1 MNDDSDSCSSSCG
14 PEDIEY
20 YNSNLLLPVFST
32 DNKILSPHEAMNVLF
47 SIDTSV
53 SSELVCAHQP
63 LHVQHNRTFIVNLDL
78 LKCQEDIKCDDI
90 GSWKNQSYNKFFFT
104 KNENDWA
111 LLTRNQ
117 DDESRNQEN
126 QIAEIVTL
134 KRQYFSLQGD
144 RDNQDFRRRIDLVT
158 SK

>member
-1 MNDDSDSCSSSCG
+1 
-14 PEDIEY
+14 
-20 YNSNLLLPVFST
+20 
-32 DNKILSPHEAMNVLF
+32 MNVLF
-47 SIDTSV
+47 STDTSV

-63 LHVQHNRTFIVNLDL
+63 LHVPHNRTFIVNLDL

-90 GSWKNQSYNKFFFT
+90 GNWKNQSYNK
-104 KNENDWA
+104 NDLV

-117 DDESRNQEN
+117 DDESRNQKN

-134 KRQYFSLQGD
+134 KRQYFFLQGD
-144 RDNQDFRRRIDLVT
+144 RDKQDFRRRIDLVT

>member
-1 MNDDSDSCSSSCG
+1 
-14 PEDIEY
+14 
-20 YNSNLLLPVFST
+20 
-32 DNKILSPHEAMNVLF
+32 MNVLF

-63 LHVQHNRTFIVNLDL
+63 LHIQHNRTFIVNLDL
-78 LKCQEDIKCDDI
+78 LDIKCDNI
-90 GSWKNQSYNKFFFT
+90 GSWKNQSYNKFFLT

-117 DDESRNQEN
+117 EN

-134 KRQYFSLQGD
+134 KHQYFSLQGD
-144 RDNQDFRRRIDLVT
+144 RDNHDFRRQIDLVT